1 MYISLFVDVEDCS
14 TPLSDDVARDI
25 ADIVS
30 SHGLSGNLMVV
41 GDKARALERRG
52 RQDVIAALRRHE
64 VGLHSD
70 RHSRHPTVA
79 EYLENAGW
87 QDGIEE
93 AVQRERPG
101 VEALRRVFGQS
112 PSCWGQ
118 PGGSWGPQIHPA
130 VRRLGIPA
138 VVYPETCTPSAD
150 IHWYGSALTYGYRH
164 AFGGFDTLYSDDERF
179 QQHFGAFQA
188 KVEAYLG
195 QGLPWMGLF
204 LGHPIYIRAHEFG
217 DVLNLRHGNDT
228 PPESWRQPSLRSE
241 AEYRTALKNLDT
253 LIGYVATHPRLRA
266 TTVGTLCQELDQVVE
281 RVSWEDLE
289 DYAVAACS
297 AGEILTDDPR
307 LSAAQ
312 AADVLA
318 RAVLAR
324 VDDAKPSWYLCRH
337 VDGPAAM
344 PKGIESD
351 ITVSWD
357 ALCAGCAQLT
367 SFVDRTGRLP
377 AGVELGDTRAGIGDL
392 YRAVCKAVRVLCLQQ
407 VPTKTVVRPAPQIP
421 AIADTIAQRTERGYR
436 GWVIHKRDLD
446 TARLLELARL
456 QTWTLKPATFT

>member
-14 TPLSDDVARDI
+14 TPLSDDVVKDM
-25 ADIVS
+25 ADILS

-52 RQDVIAALRRHE
+52 RQDVIATLRRHE
-64 VGLHSD
+64 IGLHSD

-79 EYLENAGW
+79 EYLENTGW

-150 IHWYGSALTYGYRH
+150 IHWYGGALTFGYRH
-164 AFGGFDTLYSDDERF
+164 VFGEFDTLYSNDERF
-179 QQHFGAFQA
+179 QSHFGDLQV
-188 KVEAYLG
+188 KVEAYLDR
-195 QGLPWMGLF
+195 GLPWMGLF
-204 LGHPIYIRAHEFG
+204 LGHPIYVRAHEFG
-217 DVLNLRHGNDT
+217 DVLNLRHGRDT
-228 PPESWRQPSLRSE
+228 PPEMWRQPPLRTE
-241 AEYRTALKNLDT
+241 AEYRTALKNLDA
-253 LIGYVATHPRLRA
+253 LVCYVAAHPRLTA

-281 RVSWEDLE
+281 RVGWEDLE
-289 DYAVAACS
+289 DYAVTACS
-297 AGEILTDDPR
+297 SWDIPTDDSR
-307 LSAAQ
+307 LSPAQ
-312 AADVLA
+312 AVDVLA
-318 RAVLAR
+318 RAILACM
-324 VDDAKPSWYLCRH
+324 DGAKPSWLPCRH

-344 PKGIESD
+344 PEGIESD
-351 ITVSWD
+351 IAVSWD

-367 SFVDRTGRLP
+367 SFIDRTGRLP
-377 AGVELGDTRAGIGDL
+377 AGVELGDMRAGIGDL
-392 YRAVCKAVRVLCLQQ
+392 YRAFCEAVRVLCLQRL
-407 VPTKTVVRPAPQIP
+407 PTKVVVRPAPQTP
-421 AIADTIAQRTERGYR
+421 AIADVIAQRTGRGYR
-436 GWVIHKRDLD
+436 GWVIHKRELD
-446 TARLLELARL
+446 TTRLLELTRL